1 MDIERLVEKVLNF
14 KGRGTRLFVEKY
26 SKAYILSI
34 IEERDE
40 IQLIQRNLREYD
52 VKGVD
57 IIDFVRIFLNLIPH
71 NDEETLYFTVG
82 LIDLFKDIC
91 ETFNLTNTIKSGDI
105 LNYIV
110 EVGSFLLIFDTLEF
124 FK

>member
-1 MDIERLVEKVLNF
+1 MDIEKLVERILNF
-14 KGRGTRLFVEKY
+14 KGAGNKLYVEKY
-26 SKAYILSI
+26 NKEYILSV

-52 VKGVD
+52 MKGVD

-71 NDEETLYFTVG
+71 HEEETLYLTIG

-91 ETFNLTNTIKSGDI
+91 ETFNLPNSIKSADI

-110 EVGSFLLIFDTLEF
+110 EVMIQITKIECYRIF
-124 FK
+124 